1 MSDNSFHILDRLF
14 CWILF
19 YDWYH
24 GDILFHRH
32 WSLYGY
38 LTIIHKLFITMTANV
53 GCCAC
58 QTMLKL
64 EGESQRG
71 VRIFNF
77 LASVRKSFQCSCKQS
92 LIELLQVECLQDL
105 LFHIERR
112 SDACISLQIVDRNE
126 WFVCSSLV
134 TVVPYVRD
142 KCLSQWVYGITSCQ
156 SLCPFPM
163 IPCEAHSSNP
173 QYHVILLLHCHV
185 SSSTFQNHPVLP
197 DQFSELYWSILEP
210 ASPISVMA
218 EQEPEVE
225 LNWKSHW
232 SKFLYHMPL
241 P

>member
-142 KCLSQWVYGITSCQ
+142 KCLSQWECTEYPHASPSVHFQWS
-156 SLCPFPM
+156 
-163 IPCEAHSSNP
+163 
-173 QYHVILLLHCHV
+173 HVKPILLIHSTMSFCSCIAMYLPAHTISKP
-185 SSSTFQNHPVLP
+185 SSVTR
-197 DQFSELYWSILEP
+197 
-210 ASPISVMA
+210 SV
-218 EQEPEVE
+218 
-225 LNWKSHW
+225 
-232 SKFLYHMPL
+232 
-241 P
+241 